1 MKYKYIL
8 SLKVWQLFSQ
18 PMVHYTDSLKMDN
31 YVLQINFLNNF
42 ELHNLFCFC
51 AIQDHTL
58 INLPTTESPMA
69 TLLTPD
75 PVCVTIPA
83 TSYPTMYLLRGH
95 FLYTSERTWI
105 NNKCFCSFSFL
116 INFIEP
122 FQHVY
127 LLNICLE
134 YTKVE
139 AKAK

>member
-58 INLPTTESPMA
+58 CKLTNNWIPDGYITDTRSCLCDNTRHFISNYVPTTRTLLVHVWENLDQWQMFLQLQFFNKFHWTTSTCLPTKHLSR
-69 TLLTPD
+69 
-75 PVCVTIPA
+75 I
-83 TSYPTMYLLRGH
+83 H
-95 FLYTSERTWI
+95 
-105 NNKCFCSFSFL
+105 
-116 INFIEP
+116 
-122 FQHVY
+122 
-127 LLNICLE
+127 
-134 YTKVE
+134 
-139 AKAK
+139 